1 MAERSRPFTRIAA
14 PIRSLAQ
21 RFMFLGLILA
31 AAALMLLG
39 KVDVALVERT
49 RIQVTDAMAPIL
61 DVLSRPLDAIDHAV
75 VEGRELLN
83 VRAENARLKADN
95 ERLLRW
101 QAAARKLEAENRA
114 LKGLLNFKAPG
125 DASFIAARVIADAG
139 GTFAHS
145 LLLNAGEREGARKGQ
160 AVVIGSGLAG
170 RVQEVGARSARILLI
185 TDLNSRIPVLI
196 EPSRTRA
203 VLAGTNTDRPRLVHL
218 PPGAVVTEGDRIV
231 TSGHA
236 GAFPQGLPVG
246 VVASVGEGGIDIQ
259 PFVDR
264 ARLEV
269 VRILDFGLDG
279 IIVRERRSGSGGDIE
294 AVPRMRP

>member
-1 MAERSRPFTRIAA
+1 VAERSRPFTRIAA

-21 RFMFLGLILA
+21 RFTFLGLIVA
-31 AAALMLLG
+31 AAALILLG
-39 KVDVALVERT
+39 KIDVAVVERA

-75 VEGRELLN
+75 IEGRAMLA
-83 VRAENARLKADN
+83 VREENTRLKADN

-101 QAAARKLEAENRA
+101 QAVARKLEAENRA
-114 LKGLLNFKAPG
+114 LKGLLKFRAPG
-125 DASFIAARVIADAG
+125 EASFIAARVIADAG

-145 LLLNAGEREGARKGQ
+145 FLLNAGARDGARKGQ
-160 AVVIGSGLAG
+160 AVVTGDGLVG
-170 RVQEVGARSARILLI
+170 RVQEVGTRSARILLI

-203 VLAGTNTDRPRLVHL
+203 VLAGTNTSRPRLVHL
-218 PPGAVVTEGDRIV
+218 PPGAVVAEGDRIV

-246 VVASVGEGGIDIQ
+246 VVAAVGDGNIDIQ
-259 PFVDR
+259 PFVGR
-264 ARLEV
+264 SRLEF
-269 VRILDFGLDG
+269 VRILDFGLEG
-279 IIVRERRSGSGGDIE
+279 IIVRQRRDGAGGEIE
-294 AVPRMRP
+294 KGPAIRP